1 MDAFSSV
8 HRGNLRQFQTD
19 RIGGGNQGTVRR
31 IRVNGKT
38 AVIKDIAGRNL
49 IYRILLGRWMLA
61 REYRIYRK
69 LQGLEGIPALYKKL
83 DRDGFL
89 CEYIAGE
96 PLSSFAR
103 NAPLPASFFNTLN
116 ELVEKIHVRGVVH
129 SDLKHKK
136 NILVTA
142 DFKPY
147 LVDFGASLIRG
158 PRWNLLNRW
167 FYGQFLEIDR
177 RAVSKIR
184 RRFSRGDP
192 DAEDLES
199 LERRNI
205 MERCSTLYQSIYRFF
220 SPKHRWK
227 RRRKK

>member
-8 HRGNLRQFQTD
+8 HRGNLRQFQAG
-19 RIGGGNQGTVRR
+19 RIGGGNQGRICR
-31 IRVNGKT
+31 IRVHGKT
-38 AVIKDIAGRNL
+38 AVLKDISGRNL
-49 IYRILLGRWMLA
+49 IYRLLLGRWLLD
-61 REYRIYRK
+61 REYRVYQK
-69 LQGLEGIPALYKKL
+69 LQGLEGIPILYHQL

-96 PLSSFAR
+96 PLSAFAR
-103 NAPLPASFFNTLN
+103 NAPLPASFFNALH

-147 LVDFGASLIRG
+147 LVDFGASLIRA
-158 PRWNLLNRW
+158 PRWNLLNHW
-167 FYGQFLEIDR
+167 LYGQFLEIDR

-184 RRFSRGDP
+184 RRFSRGNP
-192 DAEDLES
+192 GAEDLQS
-199 LERRNI
+199 LNQRNV
-205 MERCSTLYQSIYRFF
+205 MERCSTLYQFVYRFF
-220 SPKHRWK
+220 SPKHQWK